1 MANKY
6 PQFIPILLSPSFFFF
21 LYLSINTLT
30 PNKMVISLPPPLSS
44 SSTLSFHSGFL
55 NPALY
60 MYAEAM
66 ALGEEMPFASPSSS
80 SSVRP
85 SGHSRLHTSSSSSS
99 SDAGGFLPPV
109 SFLRDVTS
117 GDNKCLKDP
126 FLFCCPQG
134 FTATEGWDPVT
145 GEREIGRRKGG
156 KGGRRDGKR
165 ISGREGEGG

>member
-1 MANKY
+1 
-6 PQFIPILLSPSFFFF
+6 
-21 LYLSINTLT
+21 
-30 PNKMVISLPPPLSS
+30 
-44 SSTLSFHSGFL
+44 
-55 NPALY
+55 
-60 MYAEAM
+60 
-66 ALGEEMPFASPSSS
+66 MPFASPSSS